1 MFCLEYFLSFFKL
14 NHFICSRSSTIYNPF
29 LYAWLNDNFRKEFRL
44 ILPCLFKSTRC
55 WCKSFGNEDGIDDE
69 CDNGLNNDNDR
80 FESARLMTVGPASNI
95 QAKLAKKQT
104 LISSSAATSM
114 TIGSTNQNNHNNH
127 HTVKIFDENPKELL
141 KSEHSNNSNNLN
153 SIELNQ

>member
-1 MFCLEYFLSFFKL
+1 
-14 NHFICSRSSTIYNPF
+14 
-29 LYAWLNDNFRKEFRL
+29 
-44 ILPCLFKSTRC
+44 
-55 WCKSFGNEDGIDDE
+55 
-69 CDNGLNNDNDR
+69 
-80 FESARLMTVGPASNI
+80 MTVGPASNI